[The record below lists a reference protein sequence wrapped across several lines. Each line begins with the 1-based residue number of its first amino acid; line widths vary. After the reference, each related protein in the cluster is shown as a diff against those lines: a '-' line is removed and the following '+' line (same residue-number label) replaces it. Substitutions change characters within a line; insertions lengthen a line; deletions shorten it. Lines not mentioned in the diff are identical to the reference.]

1 MINLPKNEGL
11 NIIPFIDIMLVVL
24 AMVLSIS
31 TFIASGQIK
40 VDLPSASSAQPLES
54 KEKLTII
61 IDQNDNFYLNDTIID
76 INDLEAK
83 IAATPKQTVVELKS
97 DKGAKFDSF
106 VKIIDILKVNNHQN
120 FSIITEKTRWCEQFT
135 QAKPNH
141 FA

>member
-40 VDLPSASSAQPLES
+40 VDLPSAISAQPLES

-120 FSIITEKTRWCEQFT
+120 FSIITEKTR
-135 QAKPNH
+135 
-141 FA
+141 

>member
-11 NIIPFIDIMLVVL
+11 NVIPFIDIMLVVL

-40 VDLPSASSAQPLES
+40 VDLPNASSAQPLES

-76 INDLEAK
+76 INDLEVK
-83 IAATPKQTVVELKS
+83 IAATSKQTVVELKS

-120 FSIITEKTRWCEQFT
+120 FSIITEKTR
-135 QAKPNH
+135 
-141 FA
+141 

>member
-11 NIIPFIDIMLVVL
+11 NIIPFIDIILVVL

-40 VDLPSASSAQPLES
+40 VDLPSASSAQPLKS

-76 INDLEAK
+76 INDLEVK

-120 FSIITEKTRWCEQFT
+120 FSIITEKTR
-135 QAKPNH
+135 
-141 FA
+141 

>member
-11 NIIPFIDIMLVVL
+11 NIIPFIDIILVVL

-76 INDLEAK
+76 INDLEVK

-120 FSIITEKTRWCEQFT
+120 FSIITEKTR
-135 QAKPNH
+135 
-141 FA
+141 

>member
-1 MINLPKNEGL
+1 
-11 NIIPFIDIMLVVL
+11 MLVVL

-61 IDQNDNFYLNDTIID
+61 IDQDDNFYLNDTIIT
-76 INDLEAK
+76 ITDLEAK
-83 IAATPKQTVVELKS
+83 IATTPKETVIELKS

-120 FSIITEKTRWCEQFT
+120 FSIITEKTR
-135 QAKPNH
+135 
-141 FA
+141 

>member
-40 VDLPSASSAQPLES
+40 VDLPNASSAQPLEF

-76 INDLEAK
+76 INDLEIK

-120 FSIITEKTRWCEQFT
+120 FSIITEKTR
-135 QAKPNH
+135 
-141 FA
+141 

>member
-1 MINLPKNEGL
+1 MIKLPKNEGL

-61 IDQNDNFYLNDTIID
+61 IDQDDNFYLNDTIIAID
-76 INDLEAK
+76 ELNTK
-83 IAATPKQTVVELKS
+83 IATTPKETVVELKS

-106 VKIIDILKVNNHQN
+106 VKIIDILKTNNHEN
-120 FSIITEKTRWCEQFT
+120 FSIITEKR
-135 QAKPNH
+135 
-141 FA
+141 